1 MSYFFSDNKPSER
14 QEWVNT
20 ILVELKHKPIVI
32 LQGLRRVGKT
42 KIMDTI
48 AVSSEFRDYEKII
61 FDTREFGIDI
71 SSEAKKILDKAR
83 SAKKPTLI
91 LIDEFQ
97 EIEGWSDL
105 LFQLYKLKDYVKVLT
120 SGSVSANIDLNNQT
134 EGGRFTYFNI
144 TPLSYREYKDM
155 GDESR
160 KLFGDDELFDRYATM
175 GSYPDQEFNENI
187 IAYKRMVTYNV
198 LEKTRDSSLLK
209 RASIDDPQQV
219 ASVFRWIIENIGDTH
234 STNSISKSLGINSR
248 TVDKIINYL
257 KCTYLIYEINNEI
270 LGAGR
275 GSQINRKF
283 YLVDHS
289 FYLYLNKNKYESI
302 DDDLFKNHIFENII
316 INQVRAVYDRSETEI
331 KFLIKKGTTSEIVD
345 IDMITNNGEVKYF
358 EIKNTN
364 KSDSLSKGQKAFA
377 LENKLHVIY
386 LGETKEQN
394 GIQYINYIEFIK
406 GVKKWI

>member
-1 MSYFFSDNKPSER
+1 MSYFFSDDKPSER
-14 QEWVNT
+14 QEWVNN
-20 ILVELKHKPIVI
+20 ILVQLKHKPIVI

-48 AVSSEFRDYEKII
+48 GMSKEFGEYEKIA

-71 SSEAKKILDKAR
+71 SEETKKILEKVR
-83 SAKKPTLI
+83 QKKRPTLI

-97 EIEGWSDL
+97 EIEEWSNL
-105 LFQLYKLKDYVKVLT
+105 FFQLYKLKDYVKVLT
-120 SGSVSANIDLNNQT
+120 TGSVSANIDLNHQT

-144 TPLSYREYKDM
+144 TPLSYKEYKEM

-160 KLFGDDELFDRYATM
+160 NLLSDDELFNRYATM

-187 IAYKRMVTYNV
+187 AAYKRTVMNNI
-198 LEKTRDSSLLK
+198 LEKTRDSTLLK
-209 RASIDDPQQV
+209 RASIDDSQQV
-219 ASVFRWIIENIGDTH
+219 SSVYRWIIENIGETH
-234 STNSISKSLGINSR
+234 STNSISKKLGINSR

-257 KCTYLIYEINNEI
+257 KCTYLIYEINNEA

-289 FYLYLNKNKYESI
+289 FYLYINKNEYQSI

-331 KFLIKKGTTSEIVD
+331 KFLIKKDKDDGRID

-358 EIKNTN
+358 EIKNTEN
-364 KSDSLSKGQKAFA
+364 LNSLSKGQKSFA
-377 LENKLHVIY
+377 SRKKLHVIY
-386 LGETKEQN
+386 LGQTKEEK